1 MHNSY
6 DTDMQIQAH
15 IRQLFSEFTS
25 DTSTA
30 DIYASLVLHGP
41 QTISELA
48 RSASIERTRVYRT
61 LPYLQEM
68 QLVEVELQ
76 PHRQIIHA
84 AHISNLQN
92 LVTKKKADLDV
103 LSRRITDIQ
112 QQLSAHMQS
121 PHGTKVQ
128 FYRGQAGIEQM
139 LWNQTK
145 ATTEI
150 LSILSENV
158 QSHTK
163 KAFFERWVQRCNEN
177 NIIGRSIV
185 DDAFIASQ
193 KKWYGGTFSYSLKNW
208 TARKMPARIS
218 TIPHRTTVYNNIT
231 TYFSWQEDDVFGIEI
246 HNQTI
251 ADNQRQYFE
260 LMWAKSKDI

>member
-1 MHNSY
+1 
-6 DTDMQIQAH
+6 MQLQTH

-30 DIYASLVLHGP
+30 DIYAALVEHGP

-48 RSASIERTRVYRT
+48 RTARIERTRVYRT

-68 QLVEVELQ
+68 QLIEIELH

-103 LSRRITDIQ
+103 LSRKITDIQ
-112 QQLSAHMQS
+112 HQLSAHIQS
-121 PHGTKVQ
+121 PLGTRVQ
-128 FYRGQAGIEQM
+128 FFRGQAGIEQM

-150 LSILSENV
+150 LSLLSENL

-163 KAFFERWVQRCNEN
+163 KAFFERWVARCNERA
-177 NIIGRSIV
+177 ITGRSIV

-193 KKWYGGTFSYSLKNW
+193 KKWYGGVFSHSLNNW
-208 TARKMPARIS
+208 TARKMPTTIS
-218 TIPHRTTVYNNIT
+218 AIPHRTTVYDNIT

-260 LMWAKSKDI
+260 LLWEKSKEL